1 MAEEIQRLPEFLRPE
16 EPSDLSDMRLLL
28 PAGCAHKAVAAR
40 AEEGVPQGPGA
51 LVAEAPDPT
60 GVEHQAKMLDRV
72 RKFVA
77 TSLNGTKDGKSGDR
91 AAVKMLMETTEGD
104 SLLTF
109 STVHPKTGQQ
119 HTAKG
124 GYYTCDLCN
133 KTNKYDDG
141 AACIAHVC
149 GPAHIEKWLQA
160 NENTLET
167 KDSLQARMPPKWGSQ
182 RSAASQ
188 LGQKRKRSVDAAQ
201 VAAAAAAGAK
211 AGIVAHNAGRS
222 PPAAPPPLTAGL
234 ATPQSC
240 RNLCNGAE
248 AEAAAIT
255 PATAAAA
262 GRAIAATAMGAA

>member
-60 GVEHQAKMLDRV
+60 GVEHQAKMLGRV

-77 TSLNGTKDGKSGDR
+77 TSLNGTKDGESGDR

-167 KDSLQARMPPKWGSQ
+167 KDSLQAAARMPLPLPYPYPYPYPYPCPCTLTLTRRACPPSGGVSAAPRASWA
-182 RSAASQ
+182 RSASA
-188 LGQKRKRSVDAAQ
+188 V
-201 VAAAAAAGAK
+201 
-211 AGIVAHNAGRS
+211 
-222 PPAAPPPLTAGL
+222 
-234 ATPQSC
+234 
-240 RNLCNGAE
+240 
-248 AEAAAIT
+248 
-255 PATAAAA
+255 
-262 GRAIAATAMGAA
+262 

>member
-1 MAEEIQRLPEFLRPE
+1 
-16 EPSDLSDMRLLL
+16 
-28 PAGCAHKAVAAR
+28 
-40 AEEGVPQGPGA
+40 
-51 LVAEAPDPT
+51 
-60 GVEHQAKMLDRV
+60 
-72 RKFVA
+72 
-77 TSLNGTKDGKSGDR
+77 
-91 AAVKMLMETTEGD
+91 
-104 SLLTF
+104 
-109 STVHPKTGQQ
+109 
-119 HTAKG
+119 
-124 GYYTCDLCN
+124 
-133 KTNKYDDG
+133 
-141 AACIAHVC
+141 
-149 GPAHIEKWLQA
+149 
-160 NENTLET
+160 
-167 KDSLQARMPPKWGSQ
+167 MPPKWGSQ

-262 GRAIAATAMGAA
+262 GRAIAANAMGAA